1 MTKNK
6 GANVNVEEV
15 EDVVRKKTGA
25 FIQNIPVILSVGSMF
40 CGCLMFISG
49 LNAKVERVTEK
60 LESVRVEVR
69 DVEVRVN
76 HRVDESNAMQD
87 RQYQMIRQDLK
98 EVGGKLD
105 RILMNKQLGG

>member
-1 MTKNK
+1 MS
-6 GANVNVEEV
+6 AEEV
-15 EDVVRKKTGA
+15 EDVVRKKAGA

-40 CGCLMFISG
+40 CGCLMFIAS
-49 LNAKVERVTEK
+49 LDSKVQRVTEK

-69 DVEVRVN
+69 DVEGRVN

-105 RILMNKQLGG
+105 QILMQKSMGN